1 MKNSTATLC
10 SLALCLWGYQTG
22 AWSLAILMV
31 LALEARHFI
40 KRRWTLS
47 VANFQLVYVLAGCAW
62 LLSIFYLPLHS
73 PSPIP
78 YNPGYHI
85 LKSLPVGLFPLVLAQ
100 AYCANFASL
109 YRPLFRRFYRAN
121 QTINVNYP
129 YFGVCLFAAS
139 ATGGNTVLFLIVT
152 AILVAGFLGS
162 LRSQRFSPNL
172 FLGLM
177 GLALAI
183 GLMGVSQYHWLQAN
197 FKPDASE
204 LFSSLLQNIASS
216 ASKEND
222 PQRKAPVNADSLQ
235 KADRPPKNDP
245 ASPSIPRPAD
255 RTGAKDSS
263 KTANQPGGD
272 AGTLNAGA
280 SSQGVPPSAEGT
292 GSSQGAP
299 PSAEGAGSAQGTPPS
314 IAGAEVSQ
322 NIIQAIKGSESSN
335 NSSQPTG
342 STGNIDPSVQTANQ
356 TGGDAGNTNSSP
368 PSQGAPPPSKDS
380 KNPNEAVL
388 PQGASQSGGETSK
401 NNAPPSLQHIA
412 QKPSGTETSPSGN
425 PPSAPGIVQQV
436 GGRVDPQKSLTQ
448 IGKAS
453 ALRPSDA
460 ILFRVAPS
468 ADSKSKLPAP
478 AFPLYIREAAYNQY
492 SGGTWNA
499 VQSNFVPQGSS
510 SDRQHW
516 ILGSRTPNTTSV
528 RISANLPQRKGI
540 LKLPVGTSEI
550 DNLAVDSMQVNQ
562 YGTVAV
568 QGKPGEMTYT
578 VQFDPTQSL
587 DRPPTP
593 LDLDIP
599 QAERSTLQ
607 KILQSLDLKGKSG
620 EETIEAIAAFFQKD
634 FRYSLELP
642 PSQKNTTPL
651 STFLLDDRFGHCE
664 YFASATSLLLRAAG
678 IPTRYVVGYS
688 VHEYSPA
695 EQQYIV
701 RARNAHAWAIAYAN
715 GAWVAIDTTP
725 GGGISPDKSVDSV
738 PEGRPSQIGKVSTSK
753 DPKGGVVKKAA
764 TGSDPKGGAVKKV
777 ATSTDPKG
785 GSVKDV
791 KSFPQKVAEAWTSL
805 RAKLSRNRETVFW
818 ASAIIGLGLG
828 IILFSLSF
836 VWRAMR
842 LKNRPRRGKGLRRG
856 VSELSDRPVTD
867 GLDSEFYL
875 IEKRLGELGLER
887 KASETVRQWIVR
899 LKQKLPE
906 SKMDNLNQIIDLHYR
921 YRFDPRGI
929 EQEDRAKL
937 RSMIDSWLVE

>member
-1 MKNSTATLC
+1 MKHSTATLC

-22 AWSLAILMV
+22 SWPLAILMV

-47 VANFQLVYVLAGCAW
+47 VANFQFIYVLAGCAW

-73 PSPIP
+73 PLPIP
-78 YNPGYHI
+78 YNSGYHI

-109 YRPLFRRFYRAN
+109 YRLPFRRFYRTN
-121 QTINVNYP
+121 KTINVNYP
-129 YFGVCLFAAS
+129 YFGICLFAAS
-139 ATGGNTVLFLIVT
+139 ATGGNTALFLIVT

-177 GLALAI
+177 GLAFAI
-183 GLMGVSQYHWLQAN
+183 SLMGVSQYHWLQAN
-197 FKPDASE
+197 FKPNASE

-216 ASKEND
+216 SSKENN
-222 PQRKAPVNADSLQ
+222 PQRKPPVDQDSLQ
-235 KADRPPKNDP
+235 KAERDPKNET
-245 ASPSIPRPAD
+245 ASSSTPRPAD
-255 RTGAKDSS
+255 RTDGKDLSKTANQPDGNTGNPNAAKSFQGAPPSVEGAGSS
-263 KTANQPGGD
+263 KSTPPPSEGTGFSQGIPPSIAGTEALQNVIQAIKASESTGSASQPTGGNGNLDPSVQTANQPGGD
-272 AGTLNAGA
+272 AGSTNAA
-280 SSQGVPPSAEGT
+280 A
-292 GSSQGAP
+292 
-299 PSAEGAGSAQGTPPS
+299 
-314 IAGAEVSQ
+314 
-322 NIIQAIKGSESSN
+322 
-335 NSSQPTG
+335 
-342 STGNIDPSVQTANQ
+342 
-356 TGGDAGNTNSSP
+356 
-368 PSQGAPPPSKDS
+368 PSQGAPPPAKDS
-380 KNPNEAVL
+380 QNPNETAS
-388 PQGASQSGGETSK
+388 PQGANQPGGETSRT
-401 NNAPPSLQHIA
+401 NAPPSLQHKA

-425 PPSAPGIVQQV
+425 PSSAPGMVQQV

-468 ADSKSKLPAP
+468 ADPKSKLPAP

-499 VQSNFVPQGSS
+499 VQSTFVPQGSS
-510 SDRQHW
+510 SDKRQW

-528 RISANLPQRKGI
+528 RISANLPQRDGI

-568 QGKPGEMTYT
+568 EGKPGEITYA
-578 VQFDPTQSL
+578 VQFDPNQSL
-587 DRPPTP
+587 DLSPTP

-599 QAERSTLQ
+599 QAEQPTLQ
-607 KILQSLDLKGKSG
+607 KILRSLDLKGKS
-620 EETIEAIAAFFQKD
+620 EQEMIEAITAFFQKD

-642 PSQKNTTPL
+642 PSKKNATPL

-688 VHEYSPA
+688 VHEYSSA

-701 RARNAHAWAIAYAN
+701 RARNAHAWVIAYAN
-715 GAWVAIDTTP
+715 GAWVMIDNTP
-725 GGGISPDKSVDSV
+725 GGGISPNRSIDSV
-738 PEGRPSQIGKVSTSK
+738 PEGRPSQNGKVGASK
-753 DPKGGVVKKAA
+753 DLKGGV
-764 TGSDPKGGAVKKV
+764 VKKV

-785 GSVKDV
+785 GSVKDA
-791 KSFPQKVAEAWTSL
+791 KSFPKKVAEAWTSL
-805 RAKLSRNRETVFW
+805 RVQLSRNRETVLW

-842 LKNRPRRGKGLRRG
+842 LRNRPRRGKGLRCG
-856 VSELSDRPVTD
+856 VSELSDQPVMD

-875 IEKRLGELGLER
+875 IEKRLGENWDWSA
-887 KASETVRQWIVR
+887 KR
-899 LKQKLPE
+899 LK
-906 SKMDNLNQIIDLHYR
+906 
-921 YRFDPRGI
+921 
-929 EQEDRAKL
+929 
-937 RSMIDSWLVE
+937 RSGNGLCD